1 MLSVI
6 IPAHNEQDNA
16 PLAASAISRLLAA
29 HGIDYE
35 LIFVDDGSQDR
46 TWLRLTQ
53 LAASDERIKAIA
65 LSRNFGKESAI
76 FAGLE
81 NALGDVC
88 AVMDCDMQHPPET
101 LIEMYRVWE
110 QSGGSVDVVEAK
122 KRDRGRE
129 NAVYRAFAKLFYRL
143 IGDLSGLDMADASDF
158 KLLDRRAVDALLSMP
173 ERLTFFRAMSS
184 WVGFNTEVVY
194 FDVAERQSGKSDFTA
209 WVSVKYAIRSITAF
223 TSAPMQLVT
232 IMGIVTFLI
241 AIIFGIN
248 TLANKITGRS
258 AEGFP
263 TVILLLLITSAII
276 MFSLGIIGYYLSKI
290 YEELKQRPR
299 YIISD
304 KLNFEEKKEKDEA
317 NGK

>member
-6 IPAHNEQDNA
+6 IPAYNEQDNA
-16 PLAASAISRLLAA
+16 PLAASTISRLLAA
-29 HGIDYE
+29 HDIDYE
-35 LIFVDDGSQDR
+35 LIFVNDGSSDR

-53 LAASDERIKAIA
+53 LAASDERIKAID

-81 NALGDVC
+81 NARGSAC

-122 KRDRGRE
+122 KRSRGKE
-129 NAVYRAFAKLFYRL
+129 NPVYRAFAQLFYKL
-143 IGDLSGLDMADASDF
+143 IGDLSGLEMSDASDF

-184 WVGFNTEVVY
+184 WVGFNTEYVY
-194 FDVAERQSGKSDFTA
+194 FDVAERTSGKSSFTL
-209 WVSVKYAIRSITAF
+209 WVSFKYAIRSITAF

-232 IMGIVTFLI
+232 IMGVITFLI
-241 AIIFGIN
+241 AIIFGVN
-248 TLANKITGRS
+248 TLANKISGRS

-290 YEELKQRPR
+290 YEEIKQRPR
-299 YIISD
+299 YIISTR
-304 KLNFEEKKEKDEA
+304 LNFEDNEEKDES
-317 NGK
+317 

>member
-1 MLSVI
+1 
-6 IPAHNEQDNA
+6 
-16 PLAASAISRLLAA
+16 
-29 HGIDYE
+29 
-35 LIFVDDGSQDR
+35 
-46 TWLRLTQ
+46 
-53 LAASDERIKAIA
+53 
-65 LSRNFGKESAI
+65 
-76 FAGLE
+76 
-81 NALGDVC
+81 
-88 AVMDCDMQHPPET
+88 
-101 LIEMYRVWE
+101 
-110 QSGGSVDVVEAK
+110 
-122 KRDRGRE
+122 
-129 NAVYRAFAKLFYRL
+129 
-143 IGDLSGLDMADASDF
+143 
-158 KLLDRRAVDALLSMP
+158 
-173 ERLTFFRAMSS
+173 

-194 FDVAERQSGKSDFTA
+194 FDVAERQSGKSDFTP